1 MTRKHTF
8 SGVPWEE
15 RYGYSRALR
24 VRDLVFVSGT
34 SATDSDG
41 IPQAVGDPGAQTLYI
56 LQKIDN
62 ALRNVGSS
70 LNDVVRA
77 RYWVTDLA
85 QADAIGRSHAKL
97 LGKVR
102 PAMTMAEVSGLM
114 LPEHLVEIE
123 VDAVI
128 TEPIKNAP

>member
-1 MTRKHTF
+1 M
-8 SGVPWEE
+8 G
-15 RYGYSRALR
+15 RALR
-24 VRDLVFVSGT
+24 LFSSPESPWPGIRLWHQRNWQRRNSAGSGR
-34 SATDSDG
+34 S
-41 IPQAVGDPGAQTLYI
+41 GAQTLYI

-128 TEPIKNAP
+128 TEPIKNEP

>member
-1 MTRKHTF
+1 MSRKHTF

-34 SATDSDG
+34 SATDGDG

-56 LQKIDN
+56 LRKIDT
-62 ALRNVGSS
+62 ALRKVGSS
-70 LNDVVRA
+70 LDDVVRA
-77 RYWVTDLA
+77 RYWVTDIEH
-85 QADAIGRSHAKL
+85 ADAIGLAHAKL
-97 LGKVR
+97 LGNVR
-102 PAMTMAEVSGLM
+102 PAMTMAQVSGLM

-123 VDAVI
+123 VDAV
-128 TEPIKNAP
+128 TTATVQSST